1 MLDLRPMTETALIV
15 VFRCQ
20 REYFHVF
27 KQGRRRFASHAIVN
41 AAMRVKLKATLRC
54 HDIDDNKVNNNKREG
69 PWIVEE
75 LGVVYGGLC
84 STPSVA
90 SKTMDAL
97 AGRCVSC
104 FLQRKTKL
112 HNLLKKKSHVN
123 NRGSLPKS
131 FGRLLTF

>member
-1 MLDLRPMTETALIV
+1 M
-15 VFRCQ
+15 
-20 REYFHVF
+20 F

-54 HDIDDNKVNNNKREG
+54 HDIDGNKVNNNKREG

-84 STPSVA
+84 SSPLVA
-90 SKTMDAL
+90 SQTMDAL

-112 HNLLKKKSHVN
+112 HNLLEKKKKKTKKKKQCHVN

-131 FGRLLTF
+131 FGQLLYLSIYLSVCLSVCL